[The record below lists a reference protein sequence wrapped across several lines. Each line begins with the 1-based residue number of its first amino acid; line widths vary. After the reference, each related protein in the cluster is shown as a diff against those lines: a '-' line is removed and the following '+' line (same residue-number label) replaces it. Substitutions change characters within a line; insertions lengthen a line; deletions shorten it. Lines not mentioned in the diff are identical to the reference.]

1 MRRLLLPVL
10 ALLAMPIAHAAAQ
23 TTTDTAA
30 AVCPTGLS
38 AAGTKVCTAA
48 LDGITMIHPIAAL
61 LMNGGN
67 PRLGS
72 AGVIGRFGHV
82 ALGLRATTA
91 MAVVPD
97 LSWAGNTDTVP
108 VGRRVQLYAPRVDL
122 AMGILQKQMPMG
134 VVGVDFLLSALVI
147 PRNRTDLFTPVPGSR
162 TIQDATVS
170 LDWGIRAGMTSA
182 KLPTVSLSI
191 MKRSTPTVQ
200 MGGTTN
206 GQTTAWTFNA
216 SAIDVRLFAGK
227 RFGWFEFAVG
237 AGADLLS
244 GKGEVAYRDPGTGTV
259 GDVLEPKL
267 SGMRIVT
274 ALNLGFHIGPLHLVG
289 EGGYQVGSNLA
300 LTTRYA
306 ENNPNAGKF
315 FGGVGVVLAR

>member
-1 MRRLLLPVL
+1 VRRLLLPVL

-91 MAVVPD
+91 MAVVPN

>member
-1 MRRLLLPVL
+1 MRRVLLLAVAACLVPVSR
-10 ALLAMPIAHAAAQ
+10 AAAQ

-30 AVCPTGLS
+30 VVCPTGLS
-38 AAGTKVCTAA
+38 TAGAKVCTAA

-72 AGVIGRFGHV
+72 AGVIGRFGHI

-97 LSWAGNTDTVP
+97 LAWAGNTDTVP

-227 RFGWFEFAVG
+227 RFGWFEFAAG

-259 GDVLEPKL
+259 GEVLEPKL

-274 ALNLGFHIGPLHLVG
+274 ALNLGFHVGPLHLVG

-315 FGGVGVVLAR
+315 FGGIGVVLSR

>member
-1 MRRLLLPVL
+1 MRRFLLLAVAVL
-10 ALLAMPIAHAAAQ
+10 LVPTTRAVAQ
-23 TTTDTAA
+23 ATTDTTAV
-30 AVCPTGLS
+30 VCPTGLS
-38 AAGTKVCTAA
+38 AAGAKVCTAA
-48 LDGITMIHPIAAL
+48 LDGITMIHPLAAL

-72 AGVIGRFGHV
+72 AGVIGRFGHI

-97 LSWAGNTDTVP
+97 LTWAGNTDTVP

-122 AMGILQKQMPMG
+122 AMGLLQKQMPTG
-134 VVGVDFLLSALVI
+134 VVGIDFMLSALVI

-162 TIQDATVS
+162 TIQDMTVA
-170 LDWGIRAGMTSA
+170 LDWGIRAGMTSP

-216 SAIDVRLFAGK
+216 SAIDVRLFTGK
-227 RFGWFEFAVG
+227 RFGWFEFAAG
-237 AGADLLS
+237 AGVDLLS

-267 SGMRIVT
+267 SGMRIIT
-274 ALNLGFHIGPLHLVG
+274 ALNLGVHVGPLHLVG

-315 FGGVGVVLAR
+315 FGGLGVVLAR

>member
-1 MRRLLLPVL
+1 
-10 ALLAMPIAHAAAQ
+10 
-23 TTTDTAA
+23 
-30 AVCPTGLS
+30 
-38 AAGTKVCTAA
+38 
-48 LDGITMIHPIAAL
+48 MIHPLAAL

-72 AGVIGRFGHV
+72 AGVIGRFGHI

-97 LSWAGNTDTVP
+97 LAWAGNSDTVP

-274 ALNLGFHIGPLHLVG
+274 ALNLGFHVGPLHLVG
-289 EGGYQVGSNLA
+289 EGGYQVGSNLG

-315 FGGVGVVLAR
+315 FGGIGVVVSR

>member
-259 GDVLEPKL
+259 GNVLEPKL